1 MGRCLVILMFVF
13 TAWSMSASPAVCES
27 PPPIA
32 EIIQAVVDHQAG
44 TRNARLQYVMEPN
57 GAVLSLP
64 SKVSVERASAECEWA
79 FSGRKELFL
88 VVGDH
93 NFSKKFMSFD
103 GQREFDLRYQPGQP
117 TQLIG
122 FSVTDRPKGFGG
134 IGRWPEAMGWRTPV
148 IQGQLA
154 VWLRRAKPSDWEW
167 VTPPEQH
174 LAGVRM
180 AICTT
185 DLTALKGRTFRL
197 SAGFDAERQWAT
209 RYVTLISQP
218 LTGKLDADVIESFT
232 VSELQ
237 DVQDPI
243 LHRKRFFPK
252 RVLDSHLAVEYTV
265 TSIEINAGIP
275 DAEFAPTAPP
285 GVIIVKNGSALNS
298 PQTAKPESGAVA
310 APPTSAAPLTSPPS
324 AKPPTSRMGFW
335 ILIVSVFVFVVAV
348 VLRVRQN
355 RLQRSS

>member
-1 MGRCLVILMFVF
+1 MGRRLVILMFAA
-13 TAWSMSASPAVCES
+13 AWAMLASPAVCES

-44 TRNARLQYVMEPN
+44 TRNARLRYVMEPT
-57 GAVLSLP
+57 GAVLRFP
-64 SKVSVERASAECEWA
+64 SKVPVERASAECEWA
-79 FSGRKELFL
+79 FSGRKELFW
-88 VVGDH
+88 VVGNQD
-93 NFSKKFMSFD
+93 SRKTFMSFD

-117 TQLIG
+117 TQMIG

-154 VWLRRAKPSDWEW
+154 SLLRRAKPSDWEW
-167 VTPPEQH
+167 VTPPEQD
-174 LAGVRM
+174 LKGVRM

-185 DLTALKGRTFRL
+185 DLTTLKGRTFRL

-209 RYVTLISQP
+209 RYVTLVSHP

-237 DVQDPI
+237 DVEDPL

-252 RVLDSHLAVEYTV
+252 RVLDSGRSAEYTV
-265 TSIEINAGIP
+265 TSIAINAGIP
-275 DAEFAPTAPP
+275 DAEFSPTAPP

-298 PQTAKPESGAVA
+298 PQTATPVSGGGAV
-310 APPTSAAPLTSPPS
+310 PLSSPPS
-324 AKPPTSRMGFW
+324 AKPPASRMGFW
-335 ILIVSVFVFVVAV
+335 ILLVSVFVFVVAV

-355 RLQRSS
+355 RPQPSS